1 MFFGEKEEVRRV
13 RNVSTLVIV
22 LLALSVVTPG
32 IVHATA
38 TRSEFTGSL
47 SMIATAP
54 GDLYFLKSGI
64 MRQVGAEVSGNVIGS
79 DERATGTLSIV
90 LNAVVNLNTGEGVAL
105 GSFTLTNA
113 GGAFEGRFTVK
124 DTDYV
129 LFEGALE
136 GHGTGGYKGLLL
148 KLEMTGID
156 LYRDADP
163 DTNGITADTAGYIV
177 SAHGE

>member
-1 MFFGEKEEVRRV
+1 MKKIL
-13 RNVSTLVIV
+13 TLVIV
-22 LLALSVVTPG
+22 LLALSIITPE
-32 IVHATA
+32 IVLAAA
-38 TRSEFTGSL
+38 TRSEFTGSF
-47 SMIATAP
+47 SMTATAP

-64 MRQVGAEVSGNVIGS
+64 MRQVGAEASGNVVSS
-79 DERATGTLSIV
+79 DERATGVLSIV
-90 LNAVVNLNTGEGVAL
+90 LNVIFNLNTGEGVAF
-105 GSFTLTNA
+105 GSFTFTNA

-124 DTDYV
+124 DTDYT

-163 DTNGITADTAGYIV
+163 DTNGITAETVGYII
-177 SAHGE
+177 SAQGA